1 MPVLL
6 YDEVTPPLIYE
17 DIYWL
22 LFRKLYLQ
30 IYIEKERGSFT
41 ILDFIFL
48 SVVVLTYWTSFFY
61 FHPLHYAFAMIGM
74 PTSANTYIFFV
85 MKVIQA
91 NCTSITFEGK
101 PCQPFFSVTCR
112 SQTTDMSW
120 SSSKFWLTAEVLI
133 GPQKITTKCKT
144 ESNNKKADKE
154 DW

>member
-6 YDEVTPPLIYE
+6 YDEVTPPLIHE
-17 DIYWL
+17 DYWL
-22 LFRKLYLQ
+22 LFRKHYLQ

-74 PTSANTYIFFV
+74 PTSANAYIFFV

-91 NCTSITFEGK
+91 NCTSVTF
-101 PCQPFFSVTCR
+101 
-112 SQTTDMSW
+112 
-120 SSSKFWLTAEVLI
+120 
-133 GPQKITTKCKT
+133 
-144 ESNNKKADKE
+144 
-154 DW
+154 